1 MEKLFVLLADD
12 QTLFREGFKRLLV
25 DLGQIVEVI
34 EAEDLPTALVHLE
47 QQPKFDII
55 VLDWGIPGM
64 NGLAGLPRL
73 RQSAPETP
81 IVVLSASI
89 RWQDA
94 KSALSAGAAGYVPK
108 TSSAQVLLGAL
119 KLILAGG
126 IYLPPLLLD
135 TNDTEENV
143 RTSADAAAAGL
154 TRRQLEVLVLLSDGK
169 TNRQIAEQLGL
180 SEGTV
185 KLHVAAVFKAL
196 KVHSRTQAVM
206 LATRMSLI
214 PDHSVR
220 RTADYARN

>member
-1 MEKLFVLLADD
+1 MDKLLVLLADD

-25 DLGQIVEVI
+25 DLGQPAEIF
-34 EAEDLPTALVHLE
+34 EAEDLPVAIRHIE
-47 QQPKFDII
+47 QQPRFDII

-64 NGLAGLPRL
+64 NGLAGMPRL
-73 RQSAPETP
+73 RQCAPETP
-81 IVVLSASI
+81 IVVLSAST

-94 KSALSAGAAGYVPK
+94 KGALSAGAAGYVPK

-135 TNDTEENV
+135 TNEPEENA
-143 RTSADAAAAGL
+143 RASADAAAAGL
-154 TRRQLEVLVLLSDGK
+154 TKRQLEVLVLLSDGK

-185 KLHVAAVFKAL
+185 KLHVAAVFKGL

-214 PDHSVR
+214 PDLSVR
-220 RTADYARN
+220 RAVDYARS